1 MKKAKLLFTMLMA
14 VFGWNTVMAEDVS
27 PYTVDF
33 NSAITTSSIHDFAV
47 ASNWG
52 HIVGSYTDD
61 YGDTYYMT
69 YSYRADE
76 GIDGSGTLLAYKQR
90 AEENS
95 YNGADVYDL
104 LVTPV
109 VSGEVSVYVKAS
121 NSANTS
127 YPSYVEFYEL
137 NDAGTA
143 HSSIIKRFVA
153 ADFGES
159 DVEGWGKVTINVAD
173 ARTLSVTVFDRSAAK
188 EVEKAIRD
196 SDLGLNPVSAGTSLR
211 IPLPPLTED
220 RRKDLIKVVRGD
232 IEQGK
237 VEIRNIRRDA
247 NNDIKALTKDKEIS
261 EDEEKRAQDEIQKLT
276 DSSIKD
282 IEKILADKEKELM
295 EI

>member
-1 MKKAKLLFTMLMA
+1 MSVNDIKATAKEKMTKAVKSLETRISKVRTGRAQPSLLDGIM
-14 VFGWNTVMAEDVS
+14 
-27 PYTVDF
+27 VDYYGSKTPL
-33 NSAITTSSIHDFAV
+33 NQV
-47 ASNWG
+47 AS
-52 HIVGSYTDD
+52 
-61 YGDTYYMT
+61 
-69 YSYRADE
+69 
-76 GIDGSGTLLAYKQR
+76 
-90 AEENS
+90 
-95 YNGADVYDL
+95 
-104 LVTPV
+104 
-109 VSGEVSVYVKAS
+109 
-121 NSANTS
+121 
-127 YPSYVEFYEL
+127 
-137 NDAGTA
+137 
-143 HSSIIKRFVA
+143 
-153 ADFGES
+153 
-159 DVEGWGKVTINVAD
+159 INVAD

-261 EDEEKRAQDEIQKLT
+261 VDEEKRAQDEIQKLT